1 MTTGIDQI
9 GFFTPDKYLDMVDLA
24 HARGADP
31 NKYLIGLGQRKM
43 AVAEANQDAVS
54 MGINACLDFWSDI
67 EPDKIGLLVFGTE
80 SGVDQSK
87 SAALFVKK
95 ALGLSPQV
103 RAFEIKEACFGLT
116 AGLLTALDYVRLHPG
131 KSALVIGSDIARYG
145 LGTPGEV
152 TQGAGAIALLIKNDP
167 GILALAPETAAYS
180 DDINDFW
187 RPNTSQLAMVD
198 GHYSQNIYLDFF
210 EHVFADYKKQ
220 KGLTE
225 NDFAAICYHLP
236 FVKMGLK
243 AARLVAAK
251 SDATTSGR
259 LNDNFDKSAEY
270 CRQVGN
276 IYTGSLYMSLLSL
289 LENGALQA
297 GDRIGLFSYG
307 SGAMAE
313 FFSGQLVAGYEKRLH
328 VEQHQALLA
337 ARTRVSVAE
346 YEKIFKKAAEWLPKD
361 ISFKAPSDAGLWY
374 FAGQKKFVRK
384 YLQSK

>member
-24 HARGADP
+24 NARDADP

-54 MGINACLDFWSDI
+54 MGINACLDFWPDI
-67 EPDKIGLLVFGTE
+67 DQDQIGLLIFGTE

-95 ALGLSPQV
+95 ALGLAPQV
-103 RAFEIKEACFGLT
+103 RAFEVKEACFGLT
-116 AGLLTALDYVRLHPG
+116 AGLLTAMDYVRLHPG
-131 KSALVIGSDIARYG
+131 KSALVIGADIARYG
-145 LGTPGEV
+145 IGTPGEV
-152 TQGAGAIALLIKNDP
+152 TQGAGAIALLIKNEP
-167 GILALAPETAAYS
+167 GILALDPETASYS

-210 EHVFADYKKQ
+210 EHVFADYEQQ
-220 KGLTE
+220 KGLTTA
-225 NDFAAICYHLP
+225 DFAAICYHLP

-243 AARLVAAK
+243 AARIVAAK
-251 SDATTSGR
+251 SDDATADR
-259 LNDNFDKSAEY
+259 LNANFDKSAEY

-289 LENGALQA
+289 LENGELKA
-297 GDRIGLFSYG
+297 GDRVGLFSYG

-328 VEQHQALLA
+328 AARHQALLA
-337 ARTRVSVAE
+337 ARSRVSVPE
-346 YEKIFKKAAEWLPKD
+346 YERIFKKAAEWLPKD

-374 FAGQKKFVRK
+374 FAGQKNFVRK
-384 YLQSK
+384 YLRSK

>member
-24 HARGADP
+24 NARGVDP
-31 NKYLIGLGQRKM
+31 NKFLIGLGQLKM

-54 MGINACLDFWSDI
+54 MGINACLDFWDDI
-67 EPDKIGLLVFGTE
+67 DKDKIGLLVFGTE

-95 ALGLSPQV
+95 ALGLAPQV

-116 AGLLTALDYVRLHPG
+116 AGLLTAMDFVRLHPD
-131 KSALVIGSDIARYG
+131 KTALVIGADIARYG
-145 LGTPGEV
+145 LNTPGEV
-152 TQGAGAIALLIKNDP
+152 TQGAGAVALLVKKDP
-167 GILALAPETAAYS
+167 AILALDPETAAWS

-210 EHVFADYKKQ
+210 EHVFGEYLAKKD
-220 KGLTE
+220 LLPD
-225 NDFAAICYHLP
+225 DFAAICYHLP

-251 SDATTSGR
+251 SSEEVSAR
-259 LNDNFDKSAEY
+259 LNANFDQSAEY

-276 IYTGSLYMSLLSL
+276 IYTGSLYLGLLSL
-289 LENGALQA
+289 LENGELKA
-297 GDRIGLFSYG
+297 GDRVGLFSYG

-313 FFSGQLVAGYEKRLH
+313 FYSGQLVAGYEKHLH
-328 VEQHQALLA
+328 KAQHQELLA
-337 ARTRVSVAE
+337 RRSRVSVAD
-346 YEKIFKKAAEWLPKD
+346 YEKIFKKAADWLPKD
-361 ISFKAPSDAGLWY
+361 ISFEAPRDAGLWY
-374 FAGQKKFVRK
+374 FAGQKDYVRK
-384 YLQSK
+384 YKQAK

>member
-9 GFFTPDKYLDMVDLA
+9 GFYTPDKYLDMVDLA
-24 HARGADP
+24 QARGVDP

-43 AVAEANQDAVS
+43 AVAAANQDAVS
-54 MGINACLDFWSDI
+54 MSINACLDFWSRIDH
-67 EPDKIGLLVFGTE
+67 DKIGLLVFGTE

-95 ALGLSPQV
+95 ALGLAPQV

-116 AGLLTALDYVRLHPG
+116 AGLLTALDFVRLHPG
-131 KSALVIGSDIARYG
+131 KSALVIGADIARYG
-145 LGTPGEV
+145 LATPGEV
-152 TQGAGAIALLIKNDP
+152 TQGAGAIALLVKDEP
-167 GILALAPETAAYS
+167 AILALDPETAAYS

-210 EHVFADYKKQ
+210 EHVFSDYEQKKSLVPADF
-220 KGLTE
+220 T
-225 NDFAAICYHLP
+225 AICYHLP

-251 SDATTSGR
+251 SDAATAER
-259 LNDNFDKSAEY
+259 LNNNFDKSAKY

-289 LENGALQA
+289 LENGELKP

-313 FFSGQLVAGYEKRLH
+313 FFSGRLVAGYEKQLH
-328 VEQHQALLA
+328 AERHQQLLA
-337 ARTRVSVAE
+337 GRKHIGISE
-346 YEKIFKKAAEWLPKD
+346 YERIFKKSVEWLPKD
-361 ISFKAPSDAGLWY
+361 ISFKAPAEAGLWY
-374 FAGQKKFVRK
+374 FAGQKNYVRK
-384 YLQSK
+384 YLQTK